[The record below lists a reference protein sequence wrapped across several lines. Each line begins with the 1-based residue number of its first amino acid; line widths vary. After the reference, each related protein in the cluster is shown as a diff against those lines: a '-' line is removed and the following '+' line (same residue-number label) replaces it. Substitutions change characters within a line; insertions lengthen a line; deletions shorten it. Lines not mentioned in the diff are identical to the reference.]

1 MLESYHKK
9 KINRWLYSKW
19 TMALLV
25 VLIAFVAEATWD
37 VYQKENISAANLLR
51 IEKERDRLT
60 ERKEELEKEVAS
72 LHTERGI
79 EKEIRAKFGVVKAGE
94 HVVVIVGDEH
104 TTESNK
110 KEEPKKS
117 FWDTIVALFK

>member
-1 MLESYHKK
+1 
-9 KINRWLYSKW
+9 
-19 TMALLV
+19 MALLV